1 MANVH
6 KSGTGSEDIENQLKT
21 IRADMAKLTKMVGE
35 FGKESVSEQAKGA
48 MDEIRE
54 MLESS
59 KRYAGEK
66 RDQAKKTAETVEEYI
81 NEKPV
86 QSTIIALIVGLLI
99 GTLSRR

>member
-1 MANVH
+1 MANAQ
-6 KSGTGSEDIENQLKT
+6 KSGTGADDIENQLKT
-21 IRADMAKLTKMVGE
+21 IREDMAKLTKMVGQ
-35 FGKESVSEQAKGA
+35 FGKESVSDQAKGA

-54 MLESS
+54 MLETS

-66 RDQAKKTAETVEEYI
+66 RDQAKKTAESVEEYI

-99 GTLSRR
+99 GSLSRR